1 MEDKAFNIVLD
12 KNPIISIKVI
22 PGHFTTA
29 NLHVNYYLDVS
40 TLKSNAMVARDVGR
54 ELALPYLS
62 STLVDTIVC
71 MENTKVIGAYLAE
84 ELLGEGTAVM
94 NSGGEIHVV
103 TPMQSD
109 GGNLVFY
116 DSEVDWITNKNILVL
131 TATISSG
138 TTLRSALDCLAFY
151 NGRIAG
157 ISALFMQPNEDL
169 KYEINTLFSSD
180 DIPGYN
186 MYRFGQCEMCN
197 SGHKLDALIS
207 SEGFTKMELGGRK
220 ND

>member
-1 MEDKAFNIVLD
+1 MESKAFNIVLE

-29 NLHVNYYLDVS
+29 NVHANYFLDVS
-40 TLKSNAMVARDVGR
+40 TLKSNALVARDVGR

-109 GGNLVFY
+109 GGKLVFY
-116 DSEVDWITNKNILVL
+116 DSEVEWITNKNILVL

-138 TTLRSALDCLAFY
+138 MTLRSALDCLSFY
-151 NGRIAG
+151 KGRVAG
-157 ISALFMQPNEDL
+157 ISTLLMLSTDDSGH
-169 KYEINTLFSSD
+169 EIHTLFTSD
-180 DIPGYN
+180 DIPGYQ
-186 MYRFGQCEMCN
+186 MYRSGQCEMCD
-197 SGHKLDALIS
+197 SGQKLDALIS
-207 SEGFTKMELGGRK
+207 SEGFTKI
-220 ND
+220 